1 MATPISRPPR
11 ANTNVEVTAGFVEV
25 SVMLPRLFA
34 PAPTV
39 YVPVKDTLVLT
50 PETRLMS
57 SRPPVMLPLPSA
69 VKLPAMTTAPPESP
83 PLNRKAYGPVN
94 LASSAG
100 AGAGAGAVR
109 VMVAEADFVASVT
122 EVAVR
127 VTVAGVGGVAGAAY
141 FPVASIVPQL
151 APVQPVPERLQVTA
165 WLAPLGLT
173 VAVNCC
179 TPPV

>member
-1 MATPISRPPR
+1 
-11 ANTNVEVTAGFVEV
+11 
-25 SVMLPRLFA
+25 
-34 PAPTV
+34 
-39 YVPVKDTLVLT
+39 
-50 PETRLMS
+50 MS

-69 VKLPAMTTAPPESP
+69 VKLPAMTTAPPESK
-83 PLNRKAYGPVN
+83 PLNRKAYGPVS
-94 LASSAG
+94 LARSAV
-100 AGAGAGAVR
+100 GAVT

-127 VTVAGVGGVAGAAY
+127 VTVAGVGAVAGAVY

-179 TPPV
+179 TPPAVTVTLEGETLTPVGGGGGLLAN

>member
-1 MATPISRPPR
+1 
-11 ANTNVEVTAGFVEV
+11 
-25 SVMLPRLFA
+25 
-34 PAPTV
+34 
-39 YVPVKDTLVLT
+39 
-50 PETRLMS
+50 
-57 SRPPVMLPLPSA
+57 
-69 VKLPAMTTAPPESP
+69 MTTAPPESP
-83 PLNRKAYGPVN
+83 PLNRKAYGPVS
-94 LASSAG
+94 LARSAG
-100 AGAGAGAVR
+100 AGVGAVT

-127 VTVAGVGGVAGAAY
+127 VTVAGVGAVAGAVY

-173 VAVNCC
+173 VAMNCC